1 MQMEEKEK
9 IQNSQAG
16 KGMKHQTEEY
26 GSRPRLSLQA
36 LPATVSVREGDRLRL
51 VCRAPARRQHQRPR
65 QRQRQRQRP
74 GYGRRP
80 RRTSAS
86 APSSPSFSSSSSS
99 GAVSF
104 SWYRDR
110 ARLLPAP
117 AHSRGKGAPTHLKIR
132 NKAWRSVVLISK
144 VTLQDAGRYECRAV
158 VPGTCS
164 AASTSTVVTVNRIPP
179 FYGEPCPVEYCM
191 NGGTCILIKAVGE
204 LACQC
209 AEGFQGFRCQNK
221 DLTSNGKLK
230 RCGRGGSGGSDA
242 KEDGDGRRRARG
254 GSCVIGGGSRW
265 HRVDDSSAAFQAG
278 KLPHQKSSETEE

>member
-1 MQMEEKEK
+1 MRGW
-9 IQNSQAG
+9 SC
-16 KGMKHQTEEY
+16 
-26 GSRPRLSLQA
+26 SRPRLSLQA

-86 APSSPSFSSSSSS
+86 ASASAPSSPSFSSSSST